1 MSKTII
7 NVENITC
14 EYAHIQKPTSN
25 NSTAAST
32 NITVNVYLHD
42 TGHRRENP
50 ERPPG
55 YPLLI
60 AVIILL
66 LLLLLCSLSCAELGD
81 GACALC
87 ATLLKVL
94 GAIL

>member
-1 MSKTII
+1 MSKTTI

-14 EYAHIQKPTSN
+14 ENAHIQKPTSN
-25 NSTAAST
+25 DNTAAST
-32 NITVNVYLHD
+32 NIAVNVYLHD
-42 TGHRRENP
+42 TGHRRKNP

-66 LLLLLCSLSCAELGD
+66 LLLLCSLSCAELGD
-81 GACALC
+81 SACVPC

>member
-1 MSKTII
+1 MSKTTI

-14 EYAHIQKPTSN
+14 ENVHIQKPASN

-66 LLLLLCSLSCAELGD
+66 LLLLCSLSCAGLGD